1 MFRPRLNLLGKFA
14 LLSFF
19 CILALSVA
27 LGFVSSSLLTGNM
40 RAWEWQ
46 GTAELVR
53 YQVRAY
59 SLERLFTE
67 GELRGDP
74 ERYRESLSSLL
85 SLPEVVRVKV
95 WDREGGVIWSDD
107 ARLIGRRFPQN
118 RELQEALAGGVSV
131 QLKDLGKSEHVYERE
146 RFAKLAEVYV
156 PILSETQPREVIGIL
171 EIYKRPVRLFGMIQR
186 TQTVI
191 WTASLAGGLLLYLS
205 LFWIIRI
212 AYRTQLRLEGRLKE
226 QAAELQR
233 RNATLES
240 FLQTLSHDLK
250 ASVVATHGLV
260 GMLLETSGDRLDA
273 EGSQLLHRLQ
283 KNAEYQAR
291 LFTDLLD
298 LSRVGSEPFTLE
310 TVEVSRL
317 LGEVVEASRAELGA
331 SAPRVTVEAPL
342 PTLYGDPYALRE
354 IFRHL
359 VTNALKFNGQRPDP
373 QIRIA
378 ARDRGAWVEFSV
390 QDNGIGIHPD
400 YHAKIF
406 EPFHRL
412 SEVEA
417 DGTGVGLTIVKR
429 LVERTGG
436 RVSVESTPHGG
447 ATFCFTLPKVW
458 SVKAEANA

>member
-14 LLSFF
+14 LLSLVS
-19 CILALSVA
+19 ILAL
-27 LGFVSSSLLTGNM
+27 
-40 RAWEWQ
+40 RIAW
-46 GTAELVR
+46 
-53 YQVRAY
+53 
-59 SLERLFTE
+59 
-67 GELRGDP
+67 
-74 ERYRESLSSLL
+74 
-85 SLPEVVRVKV
+85 
-95 WDREGGVIWSDD
+95 
-107 ARLIGRRFPQN
+107 
-118 RELQEALAGGVSV
+118 
-131 QLKDLGKSEHVYERE
+131 
-146 RFAKLAEVYV
+146 
-156 PILSETQPREVIGIL
+156 
-171 EIYKRPVRLFGMIQR
+171 R
-186 TQTVI
+186 TQ
-191 WTASLAGGLLLYLS
+191 
-205 LFWIIRI
+205 R
-212 AYRTQLRLEGRLKE
+212 RLEGRLHE
-226 QAAELQR
+226 QAAELQQ

-240 FLQTLSHDLK
+240 FIQTLSHDLK
-250 ASVVATHGLV
+250 ASVVATHGLA
-260 GMLLETSGDRLDA
+260 GMLLESSGDRLDA
-273 EGSQLLHRLQ
+273 EGSQLLRRLQ

-291 LFTDLLD
+291 LLTDLLD

-310 TVEVSRL
+310 TVELPRL
-317 LGEVVEASRAELGA
+317 LREVIEASRAQLGA

-342 PTLYGDPYALRE
+342 PTLYGDPHALKE

-359 VTNALKFNGQRPDP
+359 ITNAIKFNGQRSDP

-378 ARDRGAWVEFSV
+378 ATDRGAWVEFSV

-458 SVKAEANA
+458 PVKAEAHA